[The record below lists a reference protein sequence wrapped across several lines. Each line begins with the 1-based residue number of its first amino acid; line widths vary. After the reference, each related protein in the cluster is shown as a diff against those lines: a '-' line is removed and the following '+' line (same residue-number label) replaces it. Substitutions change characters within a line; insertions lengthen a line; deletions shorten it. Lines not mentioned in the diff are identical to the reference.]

1 MPLIE
6 VMRAGF
12 NLVTYVFFS
21 FAELL
26 LLMFHCTDIC
36 AQR

>member
-12 NLVTYVFFS
+12 NLVTYLS
-21 FAELL
+21 FAE
-26 LLMFHCTDIC
+26 HQGTDYC